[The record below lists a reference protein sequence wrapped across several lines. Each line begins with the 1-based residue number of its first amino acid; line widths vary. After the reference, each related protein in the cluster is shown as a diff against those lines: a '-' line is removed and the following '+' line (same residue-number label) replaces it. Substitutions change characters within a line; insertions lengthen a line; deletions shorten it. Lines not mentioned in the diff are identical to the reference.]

1 MDCLVFTNT
10 NMQVSGK
17 QQILQTFFKIL
28 DWLIFIGLVLSA
40 VLFVKDVIIHFQ
52 SGDTSIK
59 VSSKR
64 MEHMAI
70 PTITFCF
77 QPTVK
82 TSVLNKYGFNLFD
95 FVNTDVPNLS
105 QSWPDF
111 YNEVSYKV
119 GIDFYV
125 RMSLT
130 EHISGFHNKKHEN
143 LVIESINL
151 TKNQLDLIDFE
162 EVYTLDSGLCYKIT
176 PKINTTGGQYNDIEL
191 FFYDTLPIED
201 IPRVELFFSSEDNAY
216 GIITSNWVLG
226 DIYSMRV
233 KSKSLLK
240 IKVKFTPM
248 NYEKLLSKCK
258 KGASIK
264 CISQKYTN
272 VIIHYYCILHTC
284 FITGLWHLL
293 HMDSTITMAKL
304 T

>member
-1 MDCLVFTNT
+1 MDCIEFTNT

-111 YNEVSYKV
+111 YNEVSYKI

-125 RMSLT
+125 KMVLT
-130 EHISGFHNKKHEN
+130 GHVAGYNSF
-143 LVIESINL
+143 VIENINL
-151 TKNQLDLIDFE
+151 TLANLTNLIKFE
-162 EVYTLDSGLCYKIT
+162 EVYSLHSGLCYKIT
-176 PKINTTGGQYNDIEL
+176 PKIQTIGGGYNKIEL
-191 FFYDTLPIED
+191 IFYDTLPDED
-201 IPRVELFFSSEDNAY
+201 IPEVELFFSSEENAY
-216 GIITSNWVLG
+216 GIIGTNWVVG
-226 DIYSMRV
+226 DTYTMKV
-233 KSKSLLK
+233 KSKNLLK
-240 IKVKFTPM
+240 YKVKLIPKKYKKHPTKCNENEGANMKCLSQRYRFHM
-248 NYEKLLSKCK
+248 FFIKL
-258 KGASIK
+258 
-264 CISQKYTN
+264 
-272 VIIHYYCILHTC
+272 
-284 FITGLWHLL
+284 
-293 HMDSTITMAKL
+293 
-304 T
+304 